1 MTTRFDFSGVEQFLA
16 CLEGKIS
23 PEQVFAHP
31 AYQTV
36 ALHARQFGTGLN
48 AVDVKNALAG
58 RPSPFYGLVGF
69 LPNLPRIKHLL
80 TYLRQQAA
88 EWSAVIEFELR
99 ALFPDEKLNIIIYPI
114 FGYDMGIGLD
124 NSVCMNLNCPAYL
137 DEPMEFLFYAIH
149 ECTHVLY
156 ERRHPIPILA
166 DIHTPAEWRSYF
178 NLWTQ
183 NEGFAVYA
191 PLRLRE
197 KLGYLNERDCRILF
211 DGQALEFHR
220 LEYLSAFERLLDETP
235 LEREAYLEIC
245 FGDRRLTYR
254 LGCELLRRMNHANGL
269 AAMQSA
275 FFMDGD
281 EFMERYK
288 CLLLE

>member
-1 MTTRFDFSGVEQFLA
+1 MTIRFDFSGAEQFLA
-16 CLEGKIS
+16 GLEGRIS

-36 ALHARQFGTGLN
+36 ALHARMFGVGLN
-48 AVDVKNALAG
+48 AVDVENALAG
-58 RPSPFYGLVGF
+58 KPSPFYGLVGF
-69 LPNLPRIKHLL
+69 LPNLPRVAHLL
-80 TYLRQQAA
+80 SYLRQQAA

-99 ALFPDEKLNIIIYPI
+99 ALFPDEKLNITIFPI
-114 FGYDMGIGLD
+114 LGYDMGIGLD
-124 NSVCMNLNCPAYL
+124 GSVCMNLNCPTYL
-137 DEPMEFLFYAIH
+137 NEPLEFLFYAIH
-149 ECTHVLY
+149 ECAHVLY

-166 DIHTPAEWRSYF
+166 DINTPAEWHSYF

-197 KLGYLNERDCRILF
+197 KLENLNERDYQVLW
-211 DGQALEFHR
+211 DGPALEFHR
-220 LEYLSAFERLLDETP
+220 LEYFFALGQLLDETP

-254 LGCELLRRMNHANGL
+254 LGCELLRRIEHTHGL
-269 AAMQSA
+269 TTVQQA
-275 FFMDGD
+275 FFMAGD

-288 CLLLE
+288 YLLLE